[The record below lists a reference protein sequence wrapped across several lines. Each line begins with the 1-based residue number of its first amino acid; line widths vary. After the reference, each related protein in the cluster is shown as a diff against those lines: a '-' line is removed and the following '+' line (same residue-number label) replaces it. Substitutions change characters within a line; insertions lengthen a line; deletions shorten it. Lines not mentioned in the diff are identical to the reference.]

1 MSQAAILTTSTHQQ
15 ETPMATQEQITIANK
30 TSRHSPAVGAKALT
44 PKMVRA
50 YVDKNKGKDGTSI
63 LDFGAGRT
71 AMHAQAMVADGYMVL
86 AHEFGDN
93 VDPKVH
99 CQLALC
105 NKYNVV
111 YASNVLNVQSDLAM
125 LNETLKQVKK
135 CMKYGG
141 VFFANYPL
149 SPRKMDG
156 MSAKKMDFFLRK
168 HFKSVKIV
176 CGTNAAPVWLMEI

>member
-1 MSQAAILTTSTHQQ
+1 M
-15 ETPMATQEQITIANK
+15 PTQEQITVANK

-44 PKMVRA
+44 PKMVRT
-50 YVDKNKGKDGTSI
+50 YVDNNRGKEGTSI

-111 YASNVLNVQSDLAM
+111 YASNVLNVQSDKAM
-125 LNETLKQVKK
+125 LVETIKQVKK
-135 CMKYGG
+135 CMKWDS

-149 SPRKMDG
+149 DPRKSGLTTQEVHDILSEHFSNVMWVEG
-156 MSAKKMDFFLRK
+156 KK
-168 HFKSVKIV
+168 
-176 CGTNAAPVWLMEI
+176 NAPVWLMEI

>member
-1 MSQAAILTTSTHQQ
+1 MKQDNNPNQH
-15 ETPMATQEQITIANK
+15 
-30 TSRHSPAVGAKALT
+30 
-44 PKMVRA
+44 
-50 YVDKNKGKDGTSI
+50 KGKDGTSI

-71 AMHAQAMVADGYMVL
+71 ALHAQAMVADGYMVL

-111 YASNVLNVQSDLAM
+111 YASNVLNVQSDEAM
-125 LNETLKQVKK
+125 LVETIKQVKK

-141 VFFANYPL
+141 VFFANFPL
-149 SPRKMDG
+149 EPRKMDMNAG
-156 MSAKKMDFFLRK
+156 QLQELLQQHFSSAVIVGGKK
-168 HFKSVKIV
+168 
-176 CGTNAAPVWLMEI
+176 NAPVFLMEK